1 VPGSVVGLL
10 LLFAALG
17 PGFIWVLVSER
28 RTPQAERTPLL
39 ETAQLIAVGGLSSLA
54 GAAIALFVFRELDV
68 IVPAALERDG
78 TGYLLL
84 HPLRAFLVLAGAATA
99 SLALAWIAARI
110 VYRGDPP
117 SQRPGTTWRQVL
129 GANKDRAA
137 VATVALRSGR
147 LIQGVILAYELHPP
161 TEPRDIAL
169 GQPLFVVDAA
179 TASTTRLFGDAL
191 VLSEGE
197 IEWISVDYARPAGG
211 S

>member
-84 HPLRAFLVLAGAATA
+84 HPLRAFLVLAAGSAA
-99 SLALAWIAARI
+99 LRGG
-110 VYRGDPP
+110 RGD
-117 SQRPGTTWRQVL
+117 RLHHAVVRR
-129 GANKDRAA
+129 RA
-137 VATVALRSGR
+137 R
-147 LIQGVILAYELHPP
+147 
-161 TEPRDIAL
+161 AL
-169 GQPLFVVDAA
+169 G
-179 TASTTRLFGDAL
+179 
-191 VLSEGE
+191 GE